1 MNDESK
7 AEKVRSL
14 YTNPRVMVIALD
26 AMLIMLGFGIVSPS
40 MSFYLIAL
48 EGGLDQPPGPDYIV
62 PAEVVAQFSLILGM
76 MMAAFMATRTLLAR
90 YWGNASDVHGRKPIM
105 MLGLGGYVLLLV
117 LFGLAQDW
125 IQMLLIRAFQG
136 VVSAMVWPVAE
147 ASLMDIVGQ
156 DRRGEGLGLYMVVS
170 NTGYIIG
177 PGVGGFLYNFCR
189 DFLMLPVPAVF
200 RVPYFIGAVI
210 ALPAVIM
217 TAVVLKETA
226 PGKTTLSKEHER
238 SVATETKGD
247 NILDTELEQMNPK
260 RRRMIHAIY
269 VMALMNGFAMGLG
282 QPIFQLFLMS
292 KITSDIGLIG
302 LIISGAGAVGIL
314 FSLPA
319 GRYADSHGRK
329 SIAVGGALASR
340 GSFFVLPLT
349 TTIPETSLVWIA
361 QGASMSASQPALRAL
376 QADLVPW
383 NLRGKLFGTIQA
395 FFNAGATVG
404 PLLGGTLYGVFSLMI
419 FAIGPIIIEGLVI
432 PFWLAGAS
440 GVLGAILLW
449 RYVEETQPMKVV
461 RVEDE
466 REAVSDLT

>member
-1 MNDESK
+1 MD
-7 AEKVRSL
+7 AEPKSGEVKSL

-76 MMAAFMATRTLLAR
+76 MTAAFMATRTLLSR
-90 YWGNASDVHGRKPIM
+90 YWGNASDVHGRKPLM
-105 MLGLGGYVLLLV
+105 MLGLGGYVLLLI

-125 IQMLLIRAFQG
+125 IQLLLIRAFQG
-136 VVSAMVWPVAE
+136 VISAMVWPVAQ
-147 ASLMDIVGQ
+147 AALMDIVGQ

-170 NTGYIIG
+170 NIGFIVG
-177 PGVGGFLYNFCR
+177 PGVGGLLYNFCR
-189 DFLMLPVPAVF
+189 DFLVLPVPAVF
-200 RVPYFIGAVI
+200 RVPYFIGALI

-217 TAVVLKETA
+217 TAVLLRETA
-226 PGKTTLSKEHER
+226 PGKTHEPQN
-238 SVATETKGD
+238 SGLPATVEGKGGD
-247 NILDTELEQMNPK
+247 ILDVELEQISVK
-260 RRRMIHAIY
+260 RRRMIQAIY
-269 VMALMNGFAMGLG
+269 LMALMNGFAMGLG

-302 LIISGAGAVGIL
+302 LIISGAGALGMI

-319 GRYADSHGRK
+319 GRYADRHGRR
-329 SIAVGGALASR
+329 SIAVGGTLASR
-340 GSFFVLPLT
+340 GSFFLLPLT
-349 TTIPETSLVWIA
+349 TTIPETSVIWIT
-361 QGASMSASQPALRAL
+361 QGATLSASQPALRAL

-395 FFNAGATVG
+395 FFNAGATLG
-404 PLLGGTLYGVFSLMI
+404 PLLGGILYGFFSLMI
-419 FAIGPIIIEGLVI
+419 FAVGPIIIEGFVI

-440 GVLGAILLW
+440 GVFGAAILW
-449 RYVEETQPMKVV
+449 RYVEETQPIKVV
-461 RVEDE
+461 RVDDAEE
-466 REAVSDLT
+466 VASDLT